1 MHLKRP
7 KDSASK
13 GKIGLLSIAI
23 QKALQI
29 FSLCSNCVKK

>member
-13 GKIGLLSIAI
+13 GKIGLLSIVI

-29 FSLCSNCVKK
+29 FFSPL